1 MIVLV
6 PIVVSVLVGPAL
18 VRLRF
23 VGLEEGVPV
32 VEYLLA
38 FAYAAVVV
46 NEEFGRDRS
55 GQRGRLQRERHIAI
69 EDFPTLGQVCVLGLL
84 RRRFDMKAQFS
95 HRAADEEEERR
106 IKGLSPSKID
116 EEEHDRRVS
125 VVDIN
130 PTIVSGEASKLGY
143 YVSIYKLTGATIGPF
158 HLDNTATVG
167 DLKARVQ
174 AAEGVP
180 PEQQRLF
187 FEIPKSSGSVVGDSE
202 ANIAPGVPAT
212 QIHGWTPEWPKQMQ
226 RRPLR
231 KGRCGQR
238 LSALRL
244 GSGFERGASK
254 RPEGSVALS
263 AWLVLRPS
271 TPGMSDAELDD
282 DDEDIEPINLAER
295 HPDGHLNLRRP
306 SMLDGGGGSPAAA
319 RRPSL
324 IPGRRPSVVVAP
336 GDAKGC
342 IVM

>member
-1 MIVLV
+1 
-6 PIVVSVLVGPAL
+6 
-18 VRLRF
+18 
-23 VGLEEGVPV
+23 
-32 VEYLLA
+32 
-38 FAYAAVVV
+38 
-46 NEEFGRDRS
+46 
-55 GQRGRLQRERHIAI
+55 
-69 EDFPTLGQVCVLGLL
+69 
-84 RRRFDMKAQFS
+84 MKAQFS
-95 HRAADEEEERR
+95 HRAADDEEERR

>member
-1 MIVLV
+1 M
-6 PIVVSVLVGPAL
+6 S
-18 VRLRF
+18 RLRTSQ
-23 VGLEEGVPV
+23 
-32 VEYLLA
+32 LLVKFA
-38 FAYAAVVV
+38 FWAFSDAA
-46 NEEFGRDRS
+46 S
-55 GQRGRLQRERHIAI
+55 
-69 EDFPTLGQVCVLGLL
+69 
-84 RRRFDMKAQFS
+84 MKAQFS